1 MSGGASQPTGQFSL
15 FNDVHNFFRYMT
27 AEVDSVKRSA
37 LEKDASRRAERD
49 ELIAKLEQER
59 LERRDEMNKLRYEF
73 EEFVHHKVDE
83 VLQEIHEFQ
92 FSEKGDDTAQQ
103 KQIELLKAH
112 VNQFKDALVGVQVAW
127 QKFAVTCPSD
137 PSALDVARSDDT
149 TV

>member
-27 AEVDSVKRSA
+27 AEVENTKRQA
-37 LEKDASRRAERD
+37 LEKDASRRQERD

-112 VNQFKDALVGVQVAW
+112 VNQFKDALIGVQVSW
-127 QKFAVTCPSD
+127 QKFAVTCPVD
-137 PSALDVARSDDT
+137 PSYAEKHPDKSG
-149 TV
+149 